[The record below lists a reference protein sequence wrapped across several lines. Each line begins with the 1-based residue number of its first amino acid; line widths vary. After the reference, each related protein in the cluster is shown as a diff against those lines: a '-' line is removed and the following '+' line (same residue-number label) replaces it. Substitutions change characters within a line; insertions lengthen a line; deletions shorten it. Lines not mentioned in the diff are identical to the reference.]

1 MINKNNQNIL
11 YNQENTQNK
20 RKPFPQNKQVINRI
34 PINIDKNSGIP
45 NSNYN
50 NIRRNKQ
57 NRNININNSGN
68 NDLERA
74 FLIIKNELK
83 KKDDR
88 IRELE
93 RKVSALNN
101 KLNLLTNNNNNYNI
115 EISPMETPYKE
126 SPKNIYND
134 KVNNNMINNNLE
146 NIDNKID
153 YKELMRNRN
162 NIINISNNK
171 RSISQTRQP
180 SNHGYNSDNENIIK
194 RMPGYDNLS
203 HSNENSV
210 LTYNGIYG
218 HSKQDVKQ
226 FLKEVKEK
234 IEPKKFKEFIRNI
247 KLLTAKNR
255 NSINRATIIE
265 SVQNIFGIE
274 HLDLFL
280 KFEKIVGVSK

>member
-1 MINKNNQNIL
+1 
-11 YNQENTQNK
+11 
-20 RKPFPQNKQVINRI
+20 
-34 PINIDKNSGIP
+34 
-45 NSNYN
+45 
-50 NIRRNKQ
+50 
-57 NRNININNSGN
+57 
-68 NDLERA
+68 
-74 FLIIKNELK
+74 
-83 KKDDR
+83 
-88 IRELE
+88 
-93 RKVSALNN
+93 
-101 KLNLLTNNNNNYNI
+101 
-115 EISPMETPYKE
+115 METPYKE

-153 YKELMRNRN
+153 YKEFMRNR